1 MKCWRTE
8 NETQSVLLLLRI
20 FVSFIHY
27 SALTLLKSELVFIK
41 LHASYK
47 EKLIYLA
54 HANTSVI
61 LILYY

>member
-1 MKCWRTE
+1 M
-8 NETQSVLLLLRI
+8 QSVLLLLHI

-47 EKLIYLA
+47 EKLIYTA
-54 HANTSVI
+54 HANRGVI
-61 LILYY
+61 HILYY